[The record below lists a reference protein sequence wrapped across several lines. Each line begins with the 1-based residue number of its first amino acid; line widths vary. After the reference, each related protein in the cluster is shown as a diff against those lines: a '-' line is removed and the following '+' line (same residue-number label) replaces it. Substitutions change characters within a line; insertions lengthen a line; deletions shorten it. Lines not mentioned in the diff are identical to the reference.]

1 MLEMVKNMRIA
12 IYTLALSGKKLE
24 QENQKKELRIFCA
37 NYGWE
42 IAAEFSDES
51 QFDSLPSRPGFSAL
65 IAAASKREFD
75 AVIVPELAQF
85 ALSVADL
92 LILHQMIVNKM
103 HFIARA
109 DGINTTTPMW
119 GMVVPGV
126 LASIAAVIQRE
137 RAQRGNGNA
146 RTKAAA
152 ACHSG
157 QRVDIELARILQAD
171 GRGLREIARLM
182 NVSRGALARAL
193 QAAGASNGENQDGN
207 PNNHNVPAQPP
218 DGPTPAGRGY
228 GPHPAIAETRCNP
241 E

>member
-119 GMVVPGV
+119 GMVVPRV
-126 LASIAAVIQRE
+126 LAPIAAVIQRE
-137 RAQRGNGNA
+137 RARMEKGDA
-146 RTKAAA
+146 PAKSIAPDCPRR
-152 ACHSG
+152 
-157 QRVDIELARILQAD
+157 RVDIELARMLQAE
-171 GRGLREIARLM
+171 GRGLREIAKLM
-182 NVSRGALARAL
+182 NVGRGTLARAL
-193 QAAGASNGENQDGN
+193 QAASASNGESQYGK
-207 PNNHNVPAQPP
+207 PNNYNIPAQPP
-218 DGPTPAGRGY
+218 GRPPTAGHGY
-228 GPHPAIAETRCNP
+228 GPHPAIAETGRNLG
-241 E
+241 